1 MSINRV
7 KVGIQLADGREWPEL
22 TINNH
27 ALVEWDLT
35 RGKNGWPAFKDAP
48 MLWLTFL
55 AWQQL
60 VDQGEYPRT
69 VDNPAG
75 PKAKPLLSFGQFREV
90 DCVAIADESA
100 DELNEPQQVD
110 PTSEAA
116 EPGSASPSQQPPAST
131 PDGSTE
137 PTTES

>member
-7 KVGIQLADGREWPEL
+7 KVGVQLADGREWPDL

-35 RGKNGWPAFKDAP
+35 RGKNGWPPFKDAP

-69 VDNPAG
+69 VDNPSG
-75 PKAKPLLSFGQFREV
+75 PKAKPLPSFGQFREH

-100 DELNEPQQVD
+100 DELNEPTPVD
-110 PTSEAA
+110 PTNEAA
-116 EPGSASPSQQPPAST
+116 EHGPVSPSQQPQAST
-131 PDGSTE
+131 PAGYTE
-137 PTTES
+137 PTTAS